1 MTVNYDEQIAALPAQ
16 IKELEAKRDGINPW
30 MPKVGGEYFT
40 VCVEDTGEIFIGK
53 CINLHPEPLKR
64 HTKAFG
70 VLKTEAEAENRVKQL
85 RAITKWQSI
94 PNDFVP
100 DWGDAEQYK
109 CYPVLKLNTGIS
121 TTCSWTTQLFPFQY
135 FATEKQCQR
144 AIDWM
149 GEESMR
155 HLFGIFGD

>member
-1 MTVNYDEQIAALPAQ
+1 MNYNEQIAALQAQ
-16 IKELEAKRDGINPW
+16 IKELEAKRDGITPW
-30 MPKVGGEYFT
+30 MPEKGGEYFAVT
-40 VCVEDTGEIFIGK
+40 INNGHEVAVAE
-53 CINLHPEPLKR
+53 CIYRDHGLFKNRAKNLGTFK
-64 HTKAFG
+64 TK
-70 VLKTEAEAENRVKQL
+70 VEAENRIKQI

-100 DWGDAEQYK
+100 DWGDYK
-109 CYPVLKLNTGIS
+109 QWKYYPIIRHDEIDLDYSCGL
-121 TTCSWTTQLFPFQY
+121 QFFPFQH
-135 FATEKQCQR
+135 FATKEQCQR